1 MDADSNKAYW
11 AASQPLDEYTSNYI
25 NENVK
30 KGNTS
35 EFFPILN
42 WDVSYTQADLYG
54 MEAPSVNGII

>member
-30 KGNTS
+30 KGHTS
-35 EFFPILN
+35 EFFPDFKLECK
-42 WDVSYTQADLYG
+42 LY
-54 MEAPSVNGII
+54 PS